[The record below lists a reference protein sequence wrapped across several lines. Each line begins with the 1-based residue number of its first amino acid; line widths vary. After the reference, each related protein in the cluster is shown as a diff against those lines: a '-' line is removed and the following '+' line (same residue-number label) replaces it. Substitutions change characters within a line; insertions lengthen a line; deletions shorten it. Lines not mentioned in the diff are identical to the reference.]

1 LSEHTCTNCDA
12 QFSDEQFCPQCGQWV
27 DPLADSEFEQFNLGA
42 TPPGSYVD
50 EPVDADDSDYNE
62 VPTIPYSSITC
73 PSCGAGNPESNR
85 HCEECGARL
94 SQGPLPIA
102 PQPLLQ
108 VSAGV
113 RAAIMIT
120 GVLIGVLLIAWV
132 FGALTGD
139 PSEDSVA
146 GGTSTTTTTPLTAV
160 ATQKLPPILITCS
173 SEFVSLPCGNLT
185 DESVDTYWNDKSL
198 KGEGA
203 EFVVTFSSPVQL
215 ETIVIMNVTDEEKF
229 KRNYRIK
236 DLEII
241 ADDVN
246 IPFNFSL
253 EDKSQPQSV
262 RMQTLATTTLTI
274 RVTGTFAAEAYTNPD
289 TGAVEI
295 PYTELALAEL
305 EFYGKP
311 GS

>member
-1 LSEHTCTNCDA
+1 MSEHTCTNCGTH
-12 QFSDEQFCPQCGQWV
+12 FSDDQFCPHCGQWV
-27 DPLADSEFEQFNLGA
+27 DPLADDEFEQFDLDSA
-42 TPPGSYVD
+42 PPDDYLDDAGSGV
-50 EPVDADDSDYNE
+50 AS
-62 VPTIPYSSITC
+62 IPYDSVTC
-73 PSCGAGNPESNR
+73 PSCGAGNPETNR

-120 GVLIGVLLIAWV
+120 LVLAGVLLVAWA

-139 PSEDSVA
+139 SPEDTAATDTSSTVA
-146 GGTSTTTTTPLTAV
+146 TPATV
-160 ATQKLPPILITCS
+160 PATQKLPVLLISCS
-173 SEFVSLPCGNLT
+173 SEFDSLPCENLK
-185 DESVDTYWNDKSL
+185 DESVETYWNDKSL
-198 KGEGA
+198 EGEGA
-203 EFVVTFSSPVQL
+203 EFVITFGSPVQL

-241 ADDVN
+241 ANDVTS
-246 IPFNFSL
+246 PFNFTL
-253 EDKSQPQSV
+253 DDRSQPQSV
-262 RMQTLATTTLTI
+262 RIQTLATTELTI
-274 RVTGTFAAEAYTNPD
+274 RVTGTYPAEAYTDPA
-289 TGAVEI
+289 TGNVGI
-295 PYTELALAEL
+295 PFSELALAEL

>member
-1 LSEHTCTNCDA
+1 MSEHNCTNCGA
-12 QFSDEQFCPQCGQWV
+12 HFSDEQFCPQCGQWV
-27 DPLADSEFEQFNLGA
+27 DPLTDSEFEQFDLDA
-42 TPPGSYVD
+42 SPPDDYAPS
-50 EPVDADDSDYNE
+50 DDSG
-62 VPTIPYSSITC
+62 VATIPYTSITC
-73 PSCGAGNPESNR
+73 PSCGAANPESNR

-94 SQGPLPIA
+94 SQGPLPVA

-113 RAAIMIT
+113 RAAIMIAA
-120 GVLIGVLLIAWV
+120 VLAAVLLIAWI

-139 PSEDSVA
+139 STDDPVTSDSSV
-146 GGTSTTTTTPLTAV
+146 TSTTSNTVA
-160 ATQKLPPILITCS
+160 ATQQLPPLLITCS

-185 DESVDTYWNDKSL
+185 DGSVETYWNDLSL

-203 EFVVTFSSPVQL
+203 EFIITFGTPVQL

-241 ADDVN
+241 ADDTAT
-246 IPFNFSL
+246 PFNFTL
-253 EDKSQPQSV
+253 DDKSQPQSV
-262 RMQTLATTTLTI
+262 RLQTLATTELTI
-274 RVTGTFAAEAYTNPD
+274 RVTGVYAGEAYTDPD
-289 TGAVEI
+289 TGNTEI
-295 PYTELALAEL
+295 PFEELALAEF

-311 GS
+311 GR